1 MDQTLKQFTLAD
13 FEYELP
19 DGLIAQE
26 PPPVRHGSR
35 LLWLDRHARNCSDRM
50 FVDLPDLLKQGDLI
64 VVNDTKVI
72 PARLLA
78 HRETGAQVEILL
90 LRPEAARPGVW
101 VAMATPLRKLKV
113 GERLVIDN
121 TDGYTV
127 TVHAIVAAA
136 DGQKRVELD
145 FGGQENVYKTLSG
158 AGLAPL
164 PPYIKRPQTDGGKR
178 DDDLSRYQTVF
189 ARAPGAVAAPTAG
202 LHFSEQIFQ
211 RLNEKQV
218 DVCKITLHVGP
229 GTFKP
234 ITGNLEEHS
243 IEAEQFS
250 ISTDVANKINEA
262 LKGGRRVIAV
272 GTTSCRALETA
283 GVSGKIEPTEGAETR
298 LYIQPGYDFKV
309 IGGLI
314 TNFHL
319 SRSSLLVLVSAFG
332 GYELVMDAYK
342 HAVREK
348 YRFFSYG
355 DAMLIT

>member
-13 FEYELP
+13 FEYDLP
-19 DGLIAQE
+19 EGLIAQE
-26 PPPVRHGSR
+26 PPAVRHGSR
-35 LLWLDRHARNCSDRM
+35 LLCLDRQAGSRTDRM
-50 FVDLPDLLKQGDLI
+50 FVDLPDLLKAGDLI

-90 LRPEAARPGVW
+90 LRPEAARPGIW
-101 VAMATPLRKLKV
+101 VAMATPLRKLKE

-127 TVHAIVAAA
+127 TVHAIVVAA

-145 FGGQENVYKTLSG
+145 FGGQDSVYKTLSG

-164 PPYIKRPQTDGGKR
+164 PPYIKRTQADDGKR

-202 LHFSEQIFQ
+202 LHFSEEIFN
-211 RLNEKQV
+211 RLAEKQI

-234 ITGNLEEHS
+234 ITSTLEEHS

-250 ISTDVANKINEA
+250 ISTQAADKVNAA
-262 LKGGRRVIAV
+262 RRDGRRVIAV

-283 GVSGKIEPTEGAETR
+283 GTSGTIEPTEAGESR
-298 LYIQPGYDFKV
+298 LYIKPGYEFKI

-319 SRSSLLVLVSAFG
+319 SRSSLLLLVSAFG